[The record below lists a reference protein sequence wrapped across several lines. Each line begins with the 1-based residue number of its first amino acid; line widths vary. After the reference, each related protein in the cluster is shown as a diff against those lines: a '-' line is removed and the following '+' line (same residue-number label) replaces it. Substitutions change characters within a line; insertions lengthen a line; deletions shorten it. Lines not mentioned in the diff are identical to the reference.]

1 MTVPLS
7 KEVRRL
13 SAKWQT
19 ADRWPKRLEWLEIA
33 NLRGWSGQ
41 RFEMRFP
48 IMAIVGENGAGKSTI
63 LQAAA
68 SVYGNAGSEPERYA
82 SDFFPDTPWDHIR
95 NARIAYSVREGNS
108 RTLGS
113 IRKPTDRW
121 RGNPERPKRRVEY
134 IDLSRIQPV
143 SARLGYVKLANPML
157 SESSTAAF
165 PADRLARVCE
175 IMGRPYDSARMSTIE
190 GSPTR
195 LVPVLEHR
203 GSAYSGFHQ
212 GAGETTVTELLQA
225 DIHQGALVLI
235 DEIESSLHPRAQ
247 RRLIRDLA
255 DKCRDQEL
263 QIILTTHSPYVLE
276 ELPLEARAYIV
287 GGREATDREIVYGVS
302 PEFAMTRMDESPHPE
317 VEVYVED
324 GRAER
329 LVVEILAAHSPE
341 LVSRCQMIPYGAA
354 SVGQA
359 LGQMAAADRFP
370 RPSCVFLDADR
381 ASSPGCH
388 LLPGDDAPERV
399 VFEGLSTLAWG
410 EIHMRVGR
418 KYADVADALSRV
430 MTMADHHEWITSAG
444 STLTLD
450 SDTLWQAMA
459 AEWSGNCLSKAE
471 ADAIISPI
479 SDLLHAVTPVQ
490 PRQRLAPLPPT
501 RPPAQSTPVP
511 SEPGTLFEQSVTA
524 AQQ

>member
-1 MTVPLS
+1 VTVPLS

-13 SAKWQT
+13 SGKWQT
-19 ADRWPKRLEWLEIA
+19 AGRWPQRLEWIEIDQ
-33 NLRGWSGQ
+33 LRGWSGQ

-48 IMAIVGENGAGKSTI
+48 IMAVVGENGAGKSTI

-68 SVYGNAGSEPERYA
+68 SVYGNVGSERERYA

-95 NARIAYSVREGNS
+95 HARINYSVRQGNS
-108 RTLGS
+108 RSVGS
-113 IRKPTDRW
+113 IRKPTGRW

-157 SESSTAAF
+157 NEAATTAF

-175 IMGRPYDSARMSTIE
+175 IMGRPYDSARMSSVQE
-190 GSPTR
+190 APTR

-203 GSAYSGFHQ
+203 GSTYSGFHQ
-212 GAGETTVTELLQA
+212 GAGETTVAELLQA
-225 DIHQGALVLI
+225 DIHQDALVLI

-255 DKCRDQEL
+255 DKCREQEL

-324 GRAER
+324 VRAER
-329 LVVEILAAHSPE
+329 LIIEILAAHSPD
-341 LVSRCQMIPYGAA
+341 LVTRCQTIPYGAA

-359 LGQMAAADRFP
+359 LGQMAADDRFP
-370 RPSCVFLDADR
+370 RLSCVFLDADR
-381 ASSPGCH
+381 AGSPGCH
-388 LLPGDDAPERV
+388 LLPGEDAPERV
-399 VFEGLSTLAWG
+399 VFESLSANGWG
-410 EIHMRVGR
+410 EVHTRVGR
-418 KYADVADALSRV
+418 KYADVADALSRS
-430 MTMADHHEWITSAG
+430 MTMADHHEWIRSAA
-444 STLTLD
+444 SALTLD
-450 SDTLWQAMA
+450 SDTLWQAMT
-459 AEWSGNCLSKAE
+459 AEWATKCLTRDDAN
-471 ADAIISPI
+471 AIIGPI
-479 SDLLHAVTPVQ
+479 TDRLHAITPVQ
-490 PRQRLAPLPPT
+490 PRQRLVPLPPT
-501 RPPAQSTPVP
+501 RPPVQSAPVP
-511 SEPGTLFEQSVTA
+511 TEPGTLFEQSQSA
-524 AQQ
+524 APE